1 MTTIAAADRPRSD
14 RSTGERSTEDRPTD
28 ERSSGEP
35 AGDARPARNRSRA
48 AQPRTGQTQAA
59 QTQAAQTQ
67 AAQTRTAQARDD
79 RPRDDRSAGEG
90 PADPGPAP
98 EREALEA
105 ALAGL
110 PRVVD
115 LLAAR
120 AEEHDRDGTFPYQGI
135 EAVHEAGLLTLT
147 VSPRYGGPGGTLA
160 DTVRVLAR
168 LGRGD
173 ASVAVVTAFT
183 LLRHAG
189 QARRP
194 GWPAAGYRRLLTE
207 SRRGPALVNTLDAE
221 PGGREPGAPP
231 ATVARPDGEGGW
243 LLTGRKTYCT
253 GAEALAWMAVT
264 ARTDE
269 PEPRTGTF
277 LVRGE
282 SEGLEIDP
290 TWDQLGLRA
299 SASHDVVL
307 DGVRVPADLALG
319 LTVTAATGGAASG
332 PADEEAEARLARA
345 WHDLALAAVAIGVAR
360 AAEDWL
366 IRFLNQRT
374 PANLTEPLGTLP
386 RYRCALGEIEAHL
399 IGAEELVEGLA
410 PRVDRG
416 DPEAVAR
423 TGPAHLLAIRA
434 ATTAV
439 QQAVALTGSPGL
451 SRRHPLERYLR
462 DVLSSRVHLAPEE
475 AVLDAAGRV
484 ALERGARP

>member
-1 MTTIAAADRPRSD
+1 MTTRAANRPSVD
-14 RSTGERSTEDRPTD
+14 RSTEEHPSGDRPLEDRP
-28 ERSSGEP
+28 S
-35 AGDARPARNRSRA
+35 AGRSRTGSPVSSPPSTSGQADSGRPTSGRPTSGHPTSDRA
-48 AQPRTGQTQAA
+48 AVET
-59 QTQAAQTQ
+59 
-67 AAQTRTAQARDD
+67 
-79 RPRDDRSAGEG
+79 
-90 PADPGPAP
+90 
-98 EREALEA
+98 

-120 AEEHDRDGTFPYQGI
+120 AEEHDRDATFPYQGI

-147 VSPRYGGPGGTLA
+147 VSRKYGGPGGSLA
-160 DTVRVLAR
+160 DTVRVLSQ

-183 LLRHAG
+183 LLRHAE
-189 QARRP
+189 QARLAD
-194 GWPAAGYRRLLTE
+194 WPTAGYRRLITE
-207 SRRGPALVNTLDAE
+207 SRRGPALVNTLRAE
-221 PGGREPGAPP
+221 PGAGSGELPE
-231 ATVARPDGEGGW
+231 TVARRDGDGW

-269 PEPRTGTF
+269 EEPRIGTF

-319 LTVTAATGGAASG
+319 LGARESKD
-332 PADEEAEARLARA
+332 ADAELSRA
-345 WHDLALAAVAIGVAR
+345 WHDLALSAVAIGVAR
-360 AAEDWL
+360 AAESWL
-366 IRFLNQRT
+366 VRFLNQRT

-386 RYRCALGEIEAHL
+386 RYRCALGEIEAQL

-416 DPEAVAR
+416 EPDAVAR
-423 TGPAHLLAIRA
+423 TGPAHLLATRA

-439 QQAVALTGSPGL
+439 QQAVALTGNPGL

-462 DVLSSRVHLAPEE
+462 DVLSSRVHLASDET
-475 AVLDAAGRV
+475 VLEAAGRA

>member
-1 MTTIAAADRPRSD
+1 MTTRAANRSSDARSSEERPSADHSSGD
-14 RSTGERSTEDRPTD
+14 RASSERSTS
-28 ERSSGEP
+28 ERSTSERS
-35 AGDARPARNRSRA
+35 AGGRSRA
-48 AQPRTGQTQAA
+48 AAPPSTSGQAGSGPSESGHASERAA
-59 QTQAAQTQ
+59 V
-67 AAQTRTAQARDD
+67 
-79 RPRDDRSAGEG
+79 
-90 PADPGPAP
+90 
-98 EREALEA
+98 EA

-120 AEEHDRDGTFPYQGI
+120 AEEHDRDATFPYQGI

-147 VSPRYGGPGGTLA
+147 VSRKYGGPGGTLA
-160 DTVRVLAR
+160 DTVRVLSQ

-183 LLRHAG
+183 LLRHAE
-189 QARRP
+189 QARHAD
-194 GWPAAGYRRLLTE
+194 WPTAGYRRLLTE
-207 SRRGPALVNTLDAE
+207 SRRGPVLVNTLWAE
-221 PGGREPGAPP
+221 AGGQPGGLPE
-231 ATVARPDGEGGW
+231 TVARRDGDDW

-269 PEPRTGTF
+269 EEPRTGTF

-282 SEGLEIDP
+282 SDGLEIDP

-307 DGVRVPADLALG
+307 DRVRVPADLALG
-319 LTVTAATGGAASG
+319 LGSRGPEDDAAGTG
-332 PADEEAEARLARA
+332 EAELSRA
-345 WHDLALAAVAIGVAR
+345 WHDLALSAVAIGVAR
-360 AAEDWL
+360 AAESWL
-366 IRFLNQRT
+366 VRFLNQRT

-386 RYRCALGEIEAHL
+386 RYRCALGEIEAQL

-416 DPEAVAR
+416 EPDAVAR
-423 TGPAHLLAIRA
+423 TGPAHLLATRA

-439 QQAVALTGSPGL
+439 QQAVALTGNPGL

-462 DVLSSRVHLAPEE
+462 DVLSSRVHLASDET
-475 AVLDAAGRV
+475 VLEAAGRA
-484 ALERGARP
+484 ALERGTRP

>member
-1 MTTIAAADRPRSD
+1 MTTIAAADRSHSDRSNGDRPSSDRPSSDRPSSD
-14 RSTGERSTEDRPTD
+14 RSTDDRPTGERSP
-28 ERSSGEP
+28 GEP
-35 AGDARPARNRSRA
+35 APPARPARARSRA
-48 AQPRTGQTQAA
+48 AQ
-59 QTQAAQTQ
+59 
-67 AAQTRTAQARDD
+67 ARGE
-79 RPRDDRSAGEG
+79 RPRNERPGGDGSTGER
-90 PADPGPAP
+90 PADAEPAP
-98 EREALEA
+98 DREAVEA
-105 ALAGL
+105 ALARL

-120 AEEHDRDGTFPYQGI
+120 AEEHDRDATFPYQGI

-173 ASVAVVTAFT
+173 ASVAVVTAFS
-183 LLRHAG
+183 LLQHAE

-221 PGGREPGAPP
+221 PGGREAGAPP
-231 ATVARPDGEGGW
+231 ATVACPDGEGGW
-243 LLTGRKTYCT
+243 LLSGRKTYCT

-307 DGVRVPADLALG
+307 EGVRVPADLALG
-319 LTVTAATGGAASG
+319 LTASAAGAA
-332 PADEEAEARLARA
+332 ADDFAARLARA

-399 IGAEELVEGLA
+399 IGAEELVQGLA

-416 DPEAVAR
+416 EPEAVAR
-423 TGPAHLLAIRA
+423 TGPAHLLAVRA
-434 ATTAV
+434 ATVAV

-475 AVLDAAGRV
+475 SVLDAAGRA

>member
-1 MTTIAAADRPRSD
+1 MTTTAADRSPA
-14 RSTGERSTEDRPTD
+14 DRPSAASQTT
-28 ERSSGEP
+28 EPPATPPSATGAASASGH
-35 AGDARPARNRSRA
+35 
-48 AQPRTGQTQAA
+48 
-59 QTQAAQTQ
+59 
-67 AAQTRTAQARDD
+67 TASGHTA
-79 RPRDDRSAGEG
+79 PDRSAV
-90 PADPGPAP
+90 AD
-98 EREALEA
+98 

-115 LLAAR
+115 LLSAR
-120 AEEHDRDGTFPYQGI
+120 AEEHDRDATFPYQGI

-147 VSPRYGGPGGTLA
+147 VSQRYGGPGGTLA
-160 DTVRVLAR
+160 DTVRVLAQ

-183 LLRHAG
+183 LLQHAEQG
-189 QARRP
+189 RR
-194 GWPAAGYRRLLTE
+194 GAWPTAGYRRLLTE
-207 SRRGPALVNTLDAE
+207 SRRGPALVNTLRAE
-221 PGGREPGAPP
+221 PGGRPGALPG
-231 ATVARPDGEGGW
+231 TVARRDGDGW

-269 PEPRTGTF
+269 PEPRVGTF

-299 SASHDVVL
+299 SASHDVL
-307 DGVRVPADLALG
+307 LEQVRVPADLALG
-319 LTVTAATGGAASG
+319 LTAPGGAAGSAG
-332 PADEEAEARLARA
+332 PAAGAAELSLA
-345 WHDLALAAVAIGVAR
+345 WHDLALSAVAIGVAR
-360 AAEDWL
+360 AAQSWL
-366 IRFLNQRT
+366 VRFLNQRT

-386 RYRCALGEIEAHL
+386 RYRCALGEIEAQL

-416 DPEAVAR
+416 EPDAVAR
-423 TGPAHLLAIRA
+423 TGPAHLLATRA

-439 QQAVALTGSPGL
+439 QQAVSLTGNPGL

-462 DVLSSRVHLAPEE
+462 DVLSSRVHLAPDE
-475 AVLDAAGRV
+475 AVLEAAGRA
-484 ALERGARP
+484 ALERGGRP

>member
-1 MTTIAAADRPRSD
+1 MTTRAANRSTVDRPSEDGD
-14 RSTGERSTEDRPTD
+14 RD
-28 ERSSGEP
+28 ERFAEKASTARRSRTTAPPTSSGHPE
-35 AGDARPARNRSRA
+35 SA
-48 AQPRTGQTQAA
+48 A
-59 QTQAAQTQ
+59 
-67 AAQTRTAQARDD
+67 
-79 RPRDDRSAGEG
+79 SV
-90 PADPGPAP
+90 PADPAPASD
-98 EREALEA
+98 RAAIEA

-120 AEEHDRDGTFPYQGI
+120 AEEHDRDATFPYQGI

-147 VSPRYGGPGGTLA
+147 VSGRYGGPGGTLA
-160 DTVRVLAR
+160 DTVQVLSQ

-183 LLRHAG
+183 LLRHAE
-189 QARRP
+189 QARRAD
-194 GWPAAGYRRLLTE
+194 WPTAGYRRLLAE
-207 SRRGPALVNTLDAE
+207 SRRGPALVNTLRAE
-221 PGGREPGAPP
+221 PGCGAGEQPG
-231 ATVARPDGEGGW
+231 TVARRDGDGW
-243 LLTGRKTYCT
+243 LLTGRKAYCA

-269 PEPRTGTF
+269 EEPRVGTF

-282 SEGLEIDP
+282 SEGVEIDP

-307 DGVRVPADLALG
+307 ERVRVPSDLALG
-319 LTVTAATGGAASG
+319 LTASHLLTSQDVDPAAELS
-332 PADEEAEARLARA
+332 LA
-345 WHDLALAAVAIGVAR
+345 WHDLALSAVAIGVAR
-360 AAEDWL
+360 AAEGWL

-386 RYRCALGEIEAHL
+386 RYRTALGEIEAQL
-399 IGAEELVEGLA
+399 IGAEELIGGLA

-416 DPEAVAR
+416 EPEAVAR
-423 TGPAHLLAIRA
+423 TGPAHLLATRA
-434 ATTAV
+434 ATAVV
-439 QQAVALTGSPGL
+439 QQAVALTGNPGL

-475 AVLDAAGRV
+475 SVLEAAGRA

>member
-1 MTTIAAADRPRSD
+1 MAVET
-14 RSTGERSTEDRPTD
+14 
-28 ERSSGEP
+28 
-35 AGDARPARNRSRA
+35 
-48 AQPRTGQTQAA
+48 
-59 QTQAAQTQ
+59 
-67 AAQTRTAQARDD
+67 
-79 RPRDDRSAGEG
+79 
-90 PADPGPAP
+90 
-98 EREALEA
+98 

-120 AEEHDRDGTFPYQGI
+120 AEEHDRDATFPYQGI
-135 EAVHEAGLLTLT
+135 EVVHEAGLLTLT
-147 VSPRYGGPGGTLA
+147 VSRTYGGPGGTLS
-160 DTVRVLAR
+160 DTVRLLSR

-183 LLRHAG
+183 LLRHAE
-189 QARRP
+189 QARRAD
-194 GWPAAGYRRLLTE
+194 WPAAGYRRLLTE
-207 SRRGPALVNTLDAE
+207 SRRGPALVNTLRAE
-221 PGGREPGAPP
+221 PGPGTGGLPE
-231 ATVARPDGEGGW
+231 TVARRDGDGW

-269 PEPRTGTF
+269 EEPRIGTF

-307 DGVRVPADLALG
+307 DRVRVPADLALG
-319 LTVTAATGGAASG
+319 LGTREPRGGTESGAGSVPAAELS
-332 PADEEAEARLARA
+332 RA
-345 WHDLALAAVAIGVAR
+345 WHDLALSAVAIGVAR
-360 AAEDWL
+360 AAESWL
-366 IRFLNQRT
+366 VRFLNQRT

-386 RYRCALGEIEAHL
+386 RYRCALGEIEAQL
-399 IGAEELVEGLA
+399 IGAEELVAGLA

-416 DPEAVAR
+416 EPDAVAR
-423 TGPAHLLAIRA
+423 TGPAHLLATRA
-434 ATTAV
+434 ATAAV
-439 QQAVALTGSPGL
+439 QQAVALTGNPGL

-462 DVLSSRVHLAPEE
+462 DVLSSRVHLASDET
-475 AVLDAAGRV
+475 VLEAAGRS

>member
-1 MTTIAAADRPRSD
+1 MTTRAANRSTADRPSEEHAPGGRSVRD
-14 RSTGERSTEDRPTD
+14 RSPGKASAGNPA
-28 ERSSGEP
+28 SGGAP
-35 AGDARPARNRSRA
+35 AGRRSRTA
-48 AQPRTGQTQAA
+48 AP
-59 QTQAAQTQ
+59 
-67 AAQTRTAQARDD
+67 
-79 RPRDDRSAGEG
+79 SAGSG
-90 PADPGPAP
+90 PSVSGHLESTGPESTDPEPTGSTSTSAAP
-98 EREALEA
+98 DRRAVEA

-120 AEEHDRDGTFPYQGI
+120 AEEHDRDATFPYQGI

-147 VSPRYGGPGGTLA
+147 VSERYGGPGGTLA
-160 DTVRVLAR
+160 DTVRVLSR

-173 ASVAVVTAFT
+173 ASVAVVTACT
-183 LLRHAG
+183 LLRHAE
-189 QARRP
+189 QARRAD
-194 GWPAAGYRRLLTE
+194 WPTAGYRRLLTE
-207 SRRGPALVNTLDAE
+207 SRRGPVLVNTLRAE
-221 PGGREPGAPP
+221 PGAGPGELPG
-231 ATVARPDGEGGW
+231 TVARRDGEGW

-269 PEPRTGTF
+269 EEPRVGTF

-307 DGVRVPADLALG
+307 DAVRVPGELVLG
-319 LTVTAATGGAASG
+319 LTNGRRTARQD
-332 PADEEAEARLARA
+332 ADAEAALSRA
-345 WHDLALAAVAIGVAR
+345 WHDLALSAVAIGVAR
-360 AAEDWL
+360 AAEAWL

-386 RYRCALGEIEAHL
+386 RYRTALGEIEAQL
-399 IGAEELVEGLA
+399 VGAEELVEGLA

-416 DPEAVAR
+416 EPEAVAR
-423 TGPAHLLAIRA
+423 TGPAQLLATRA
-434 ATTAV
+434 ATAAV
-439 QQAVALTGSPGL
+439 QQAVALTGNPGL

-475 AVLDAAGRV
+475 NVLEAVGRA